1 MRSHSGFGSCKVE
14 PMKASDRTRF
24 ASGVSM
30 LSICTAEG
38 CTTIIFGRG
47 TCIEHDLRNPSM
59 ADRLLT
65 EAVALSRKSEW
76 PPGQRDSS

>member
-1 MRSHSGFGSCKVE
+1 MTG
-14 PMKASDRTRF
+14 SDRTRF

-47 TCIEHDLRNPSM
+47 TCVEHDLRNLTM
-59 ADRLLT
+59 AERLLT
-65 EAVALSRKSEW
+65 EAVGRSQKEER
-76 PPGQRDSS
+76 PPGTFDPS

>member
-1 MRSHSGFGSCKVE
+1 
-14 PMKASDRTRF
+14 MKRSDRTRF

-47 TCIEHDLRNPSM
+47 TCIEHDLRNLSM

-65 EAVALSRKSEW
+65 EAVALSQKTDQ
-76 PPGQRDSS
+76 PPGSRDCS

>member
-1 MRSHSGFGSCKVE
+1 MTG
-14 PMKASDRTRF
+14 SDRTRF

-47 TCIEHDLRNPSM
+47 TCLEHDPRNLTM

-65 EAVALSRKSEW
+65 EAVALSKKMER
-76 PPGQRDSS
+76 PPGTFDPS